1 MSHNFRH
8 NDTQFIYNPDRS
20 GNTLIRLA
28 RPDSDKHELLRV
40 PTEDILAF
48 AANIVRG
55 QKIER
60 LEQMSDMQVLM
71 ES

>member
-1 MSHNFRH
+1 MSQNFRH
-8 NDTQFIYNPDRS
+8 NDTQFIYNADGS

-40 PTEDILAF
+40 PTEDLLAF
-48 AANIVRG
+48 AANIVRER
-55 QKIER
+55 KIER
-60 LEQMSDMQVLM
+60 LENMPDMQVLM